1 MSLKNLFI
9 DKYKPRYLDDF
20 VLTDD
25 FKTTLKLLINV
36 DKLNILFIG
45 NPGSGK
51 TSILNAI
58 VKEYYKDISIQEYS
72 NNILEINNLREQG
85 INYYRNDVKIFCQT
99 RSSIVNKKKI
109 LLLDDIDII
118 NEQSQ
123 QIFRNFIDKYSHNV
137 HFISSCNNL
146 LKVIESIQSRFY
158 LIRIHTIKYT
168 DLEKI
173 MDNICK
179 KEEIIIENDAKDFIL
194 NICNNTSKIL
204 INYMEKFKLLNKII
218 TLEIANNICTN
229 ISFITFTKYTECIKN
244 KQMKDGINI
253 LLSIYDNGYSVM
265 DILDNYYLFIKHTK
279 LLNDDEKYQIIS
291 IICKYI
297 NIFHNIHEDEIEL
310 SLFTNNI
317 VDIIL

>member
-20 VLTDD
+20 ALTDD
-25 FKTTLKLLINV
+25 FKTTIKLLINV

-58 VKEYYKDISIQEYS
+58 VKEYYKDISLQEYS

-99 RSSIVNKKKI
+99 RSSIKNKKKI
-109 LLLDDIDII
+109 LLLDDIDIV

-137 HFISSCNNL
+137 HFIASCNNL

-158 LIRIHTIKYT
+158 LIRIQTIKCE
-168 DLEKI
+168 DLAKI
-173 MDNICK
+173 MNNICE
-179 KEEIIIENDAKDFIL
+179 KENIIIEYDAKEFIL

-204 INYMEKFKLLNKII
+204 INYMEKFKLLNNVI

-229 ISFITFTKYTECIKN
+229 ISFITFTKYTECVKN
-244 KQMKDGINI
+244 KQIAEAINI

-265 DILDNYYLFIKHTK
+265 DILDNYYLFIKFTK
-279 LLNDDEKYQIIS
+279 ILNDDKKYNIIS

-317 VDIIL
+317 IDII

>member
-20 VLTDD
+20 ALTDD
-25 FKTTLKLLINV
+25 FKITIKLLINV

-58 VKEYYKDISIQEYS
+58 VKEYYKDISLQEYS

-99 RSSIVNKKKI
+99 RSSIKNKKKI
-109 LLLDDIDII
+109 LLLDDIDIV

-137 HFISSCNNL
+137 HFIASCNNL

-158 LIRIHTIKYT
+158 LIRIQTIKCE
-168 DLEKI
+168 DLAKI
-173 MDNICK
+173 MNNICE
-179 KEEIIIENDAKDFIL
+179 KENIIIENDAKDFIL

-204 INYMEKFKLLNKII
+204 INYMEKFKLLNNVI

-229 ISFITFTKYTECIKN
+229 ISFITFTKYTECVKN
-244 KQMKDGINI
+244 KQISEAINI

-265 DILDNYYLFIKHTK
+265 DILDNYYLFIKFTK
-279 LLNDDEKYQIIS
+279 ILNDDKKYNIIS

-317 VDIIL
+317 IDII